1 MSSDGVLVTPVE
13 LNRNLLNSFFKF
25 KPQSKLELFIMKKK
39 NILDKKIFTLAEVL
53 TYLKEIIRGERLFD
67 LKNPSIIICDNDLE
81 DALNMKALHVTEI
94 RDLVLAQLTKL
105 QDEPNLGKFTNF
117 SNRNNQTQGSA
128 PGSPAPQRLIQN
140 ASTTTQVY
148 INKKAEFTLKPKFLE
163 VVRSLPNTDPK
174 QIVFSYEEVTL
185 LLSTYILA
193 HKEKFFDCRNIKL
206 AMVAGDP
213 LGEAFGVRAFH
224 RCQVNNLL
232 KNQLIPHP
240 GNTGTDT
247 RTEVRSN
254 GSAAVSVS
262 ISEMSVPV
270 TSKQGVSGTPSGLS
284 GSAAG
289 LVLPAFPALNKAHS
303 TPVGSSSGNVRKR
316 SDSESEGSETRNK
329 QARTELRNLVIDRPG
344 SRSDYTNTR
353 NQRRGEENATIIYN
367 GFDKNF
373 EEAEDD
379 DADDESDSNFQQ
391 EFDVESG
398 SEEEERPPQA
408 MGGGNQNSTD
418 SESGVDGSFQ
428 YLNRKEVSRKTE
440 ECKEESVYWADC
452 EREKKDLDSC
462 DSEQE
467 SAALRKCLQC
477 GSPNK
482 PYVRYCGKCW
492 RERKGWVS
500 TYERKKKRK
509 GKSKEEKIVYRVDTD
524 TETDSA
530 EKDLTENKTSSQ
542 DSLDSLDTNDRT
554 RMNSQDSGI
563 SSMDSQE
570 LELLVKSEE
579 ISEKPSLNRSMSLD
593 LKNVTKMQPSLGS
606 PASSMDSGFSSSKDD
621 SSLCLLCCT
630 RKKDSSLVHGKIG
643 HQVCCYPCAKK
654 LWRRKAECPV
664 CRRTVERII
673 KLIQA

>member
-25 KPQSKLELFIMKKK
+25 KPQSKLELYIVKKK
-39 NILDKKIFTLAEVL
+39 NLEKKIFTLAEVL
-53 TYLKEIIRGERLFD
+53 TYLKDIIRGGRLFD
-67 LKNPSIIICDNDLE
+67 MKNPSIILCDNDLE
-81 DALNMKALHVTEI
+81 EALNMKALHVTEI

-105 QDEPNLGKFTNF
+105 HDEPNVGKFTNF
-117 SNRNNQTQGSA
+117 SNRSNPTQGSA

-140 ASTTTQVY
+140 ASVTTQVY
-148 INKKAEFTLKPKFLE
+148 IDKKAEFTLQPKFLE

-174 QIVFSYEEVTL
+174 QTVFSYEEVTL

-193 HKEKFFDCRNIKL
+193 HKEKFFDSRNIKL
-206 AMVAGDP
+206 AMVGGDP
-213 LGEAFGVRAFH
+213 LGEAFGVEAFH
-224 RCQVNNLL
+224 RCQVNTLL
-232 KNQLIPHP
+232 KKQLIPLP
-240 GNTGTDT
+240 DSGTET
-247 RTEVRSN
+247 RAEVRSN
-254 GSAAVSVS
+254 GSSAVSVS

-270 TSKQGVSGTPSGLS
+270 TSKQGVSATPSGLP

-289 LVLPAFPALNKAHS
+289 LVLPAFPALSKAHS
-303 TPVGSSSGNVRKR
+303 TPAGSSNVRKR
-316 SDSESEGSETRNK
+316 SDSESEGSESRTK
-329 QARTELRNLVIDRPG
+329 LARTELRAERLVIVRPG

-353 NQRRGEENATIIYN
+353 NQRRGEENATIYYRN
-367 GFDKNF
+367 DFDENVD
-373 EEAEDD
+373 EAEDD

-418 SESGVDGSFQ
+418 SESAVDGSFR
-428 YLNRKEVSRKTE
+428 YENRKEVSRKTE

-452 EREKKDLDSC
+452 EREKKDLESC

-467 SAALRKCLQC
+467 LPALRKCLQC
-477 GSPNK
+477 RAPSK
-482 PYVRYCGKCW
+482 PFVRYCGKCW

-500 TYERKKKRK
+500 THERKKKRQRK
-509 GKSKEEKIVYRVDTD
+509 TKEEKIVYRVDTD

-542 DSLDSLDTNDRT
+542 DSLDSLVTNDRT

-563 SSMDSQE
+563 SSMESQE
-570 LELLVKSEE
+570 LELSVKPEE
-579 ISEKPSLNRSMSLD
+579 ISEKPSLNRSLSLD
-593 LKNVTKMQPSLGS
+593 LKNVSKIENSLGS
-606 PASSMDSGFSSSKDD
+606 PASSLDSGFSSNKDE
-621 SSLCLLCCT
+621 SSLCLLCVT
-630 RKKDSSLVHGKIG
+630 RKKDASLVHGRIG